1 MEANCAEPFP
11 LVRVPCFQLP
21 DYPNRFFTALLKIL
35 ARKKRSITFCCRSVS
50 DQMKKFLT
58 IDGSKFCSADRFA
71 PPTFI
76 TMDEVVEHIE
86 TSHAESTRA
95 ADVTS
100 FIVFPF
106 DLVLML

>member
-1 MEANCAEPFP
+1 MINHYRIIYLQMLSNWAT
-11 LVRVPCFQLP
+11 VV
-21 DYPNRFFTALLKIL
+21 
-35 ARKKRSITFCCRSVS
+35 TFCCRRVS
-50 DQMKKFLT
+50 DADVKFLT
-58 IDGSKFCSADRFA
+58 IDGSKICSADRFA